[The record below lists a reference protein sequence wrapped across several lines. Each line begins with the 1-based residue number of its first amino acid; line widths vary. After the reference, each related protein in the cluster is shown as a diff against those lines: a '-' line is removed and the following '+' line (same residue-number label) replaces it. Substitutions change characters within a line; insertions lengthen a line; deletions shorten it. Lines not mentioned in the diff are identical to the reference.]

1 MATGHDF
8 VWAPLPGSQWFFLT
22 CPVYEALY
30 EGTRGPGKTDTL
42 LMDYAQHVGKGYGA
56 HWRGV
61 LFRRSYKALGELVTK
76 SRRWF
81 SRIFPQAKFYES
93 AQEYRWSWPDGEELL
108 FRHIKRESEYWDD
121 YHGHEYPWIGWDEL
135 TSWPDLKLYHML
147 KSCNRSSRKEM
158 PRRYRATAN
167 PYGPGHNHVKAYFI
181 DPAPPGV
188 EVTSEDGLKR
198 VRIRGHWSENTIL
211 LEAEPDYPQ
220 KIMAAAAN
228 PEQAK
233 AWLDGNWDIVAGGM
247 LDDLWSPGV
256 HIIRQPF
263 DVPSSWRIDRAF
275 DWGSAKPFS
284 YGLWAESDGTVAM
297 RPDGTSLFFPRGSLI
312 RVHEWYGWD
321 GKNPNTGMRMTDP
334 DIGRGIVEREKQWS
348 LYSRTRPGPADPS
361 IFNKDAANKSIAAV
375 LKAQGAEFVPGDN
388 RAGSRKQGW
397 AAIRRMLLAS
407 RENRPEEPG
416 LWVMEHC
423 RQWIRT
429 VPTLPRSD
437 RDLDDVDTEAEDHT
451 GDETRYRVL
460 APRRTLTQQRFRVA

>member
-1 MATGHDF
+1 MATGHD
-8 VWAPLPGSQWFFLT
+8 VAWAPLPGSQWYFLT

-42 LMDYAQHVGKGYGA
+42 LVDFAQDVGKGYGA

-61 LFRRSYKALGELVTK
+61 LFRRTYKALGELVAK

-81 SRIFPQAKFYES
+81 GRAFPQAKFYES
-93 AQEYRWSWPDGEELL
+93 AQEYRWEWPEGEQLL
-108 FRHIKRESEYWDD
+108 FRHIRRESEYWDD

-135 TSWPDLKLYHML
+135 TGWPDLRLYHML
-147 KSCNRSSRKEM
+147 KSCNRSSHPNM
-158 PRRYRATAN
+158 PRKYRATAN

-211 LEAEPDYPQ
+211 LASEPEYPQ

-233 AWLDGNWDIVAGGM
+233 AWLDGDWDIVAGGM
-247 LDDLWSPGV
+247 LDDVWSPSKHV
-256 HIIRQPF
+256 IRPF
-263 DVPSSWRIDRAF
+263 DIPSSWRMDRAF
-275 DWGSAKPFS
+275 DWGAAKPFS

-297 RPDGTSLFFPRGSLI
+297 RQDGTSLFFPRGSLV
-312 RVHEWYGWD
+312 RVNEWYGWD
-321 GKNPNTGMRMTDP
+321 GKSPNVGIRMTDP
-334 DIGRGIVEREKQWS
+334 DIGKGIVEREKRWS
-348 LYSRTRPGPADPS
+348 LYGRTKPGPADPS

-375 LKAQGAEFVPGDN
+375 LKAHGAEFVPGDN

-397 AAIRRMLLAS
+397 SALRRMLLAA
-407 RENRPEEPG
+407 REDRPEEPG
-416 LWVMEHC
+416 LWVMEHN

-429 VPTLPRSD
+429 VPTLPRD
-437 RDLDDVDTEAEDHT
+437 DKDLDDVDTEAEDHC